1 MKKFWSGLF
10 IVCLVL
16 VFAGCSS
23 SKEEDNLTMDKF
35 IEAFNNS
42 GEDISSGTSSDD
54 KKIVDEENKPI
65 VEMIEA
71 NDGVI
76 FYLEG
81 NPVKI
86 YEYESIDKLKKAKK
100 KYSLPAEG
108 DIIRERFLL
117 ETNSEK
123 AKEIFNS
130 VK

>member
-1 MKKFWSGLF
+1 MKKLWSGLF

-23 SKEEDNLTMDKF
+23 SKEDDNLTMDKF

-42 GEDISSGTSSDD
+42 GEDISSGDSSNEKNSVD
-54 KKIVDEENKPI
+54 KDQKPLY
-65 VEMIEA
+65 EMIGA
-71 NDGVI
+71 FNGVI
-76 FYLEG
+76 FYLG
-81 NPVKI
+81 NSPVKI
-86 YEYESIDKLKKAKK
+86 YEYESLDKLKKGKQ
-100 KYSLPAEG
+100 KYSLPADG
-108 DIIRERFLL
+108 DIIRGKFLL